1 LRFWVFWF
9 VLAFDLVMFSV
20 LLQCAGVIGREA
32 LHVMISSAEMLVVG
46 GVSVAAAIGRMK
58 PV

>member
-1 LRFWVFWF
+1 
-9 VLAFDLVMFSV
+9 MFSV
-20 LLQCAGVIGREA
+20 VLQCAGVIGREA